1 MICRYCGYNV
11 QIQREGL
18 KTMYGSKCSGSPS
31 GKHVCMSDGLNCI
44 YCGYAVKPVNGKLH
58 TSYGENCPNSP
69 TRMHCL
75 Q

>member
-1 MICRYCGYNV
+1 
-11 QIQREGL
+11 
-18 KTMYGSKCSGSPS
+18 MYGAKCSGSPS

-44 YCGYAVKPVNGKLH
+44 YCGYSVKPVNGKLH